1 MRVITVDQLKA
12 QLGITDAS
20 QDAALSAVLPELDA
34 RVKAITRRRWSDR
47 VAVDTTLGETVAT
60 LKPLDTA
67 TVQLPRND
75 SRNIGNLHSLDRFS
89 EFVAPGQQ
97 ITADGIADGTH
108 IVDVYDEDYEV
119 LDRVYEEYVRVE
131 LSAAATA
138 TGSAVATL
146 GISIAYH
153 PVIARLAWWM
163 VGQRSTTAQLD
174 AGVASRSMG
183 PVSVSY
189 SGAAAE
195 LDGKHGVPRWAVVG
209 LPRYGRGR

>member
-1 MRVITVDQLKA
+1 MRVITVDQIKT
-12 QLGITDAS
+12 QLGIAAVDTTYDAELT
-20 QDAALSAVLPELDA
+20 ALLPELDA
-34 RVKAITRRRWSDR
+34 RVKAITRRRWIDR
-47 VAVDTTLGETVAT
+47 VAVDTTVDKTEAT
-60 LKPLDTA
+60 LKPLDIA

-75 SRNIGNLHSLDRFS
+75 SRNVANLHSVETFGESLT
-89 EFVAPGQQ
+89 VGQQ
-97 ITADGIADGTH
+97 IAATGIATGTH
-108 IVDVYDEDYEV
+108 IADVYDEDYEV
-119 LDRVYEEYVRVE
+119 LNRVYEEYVRIE

-163 VGQRSTTAQLD
+163 LGQRSTTARLD
-174 AGVASRSMG
+174 SGITSRSMG

-189 SGAAAE
+189 GDSQ
-195 LDGKHGVPRWAVVG
+195 LDGKHGVPRWAIAG